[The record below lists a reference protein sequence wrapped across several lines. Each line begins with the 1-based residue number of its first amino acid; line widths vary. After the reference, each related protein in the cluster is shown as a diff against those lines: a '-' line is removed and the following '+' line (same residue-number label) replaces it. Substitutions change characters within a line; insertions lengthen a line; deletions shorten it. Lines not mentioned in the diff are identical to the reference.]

1 MGACQSEVRGRVRAV
16 VLEGVGGPEHLV
28 LRDVPEPEAGE
39 GGAIVDVR
47 ACGIN
52 FADVL
57 IRLGRYPQMP
67 ELPAILGSE
76 IAGELDG
83 NRVMGFVRSEGGGYA
98 ERVAV
103 DRRWLLSLPDGA
115 SFAEG
120 AAFPMAFLTAWIP
133 LTQLLKVAFGARIL
147 VTAAA
152 GAVGTA
158 AIQIV
163 RALNGAPIAAVG
175 SEEKLELPRTLGAV
189 EAVTYDGIGDL
200 EPVDAVFDL
209 VGGDVFAGSLS
220 LLKPLGTAVAVGY
233 AGGLW
238 QDVSPTWL
246 VGRNIGV
253 HGFYLGRL
261 IGRNPA
267 LVEQAAKDVLRLWEG
282 GIVRPV
288 VGHELPLEQ
297 AGEAHR
303 LIEERKTTGKVV
315 LVL

>member
-1 MGACQSEVRGRVRAV
+1 VRAA
-16 VLEGVGGPEHLV
+16 VLQGVGGPEQLV
-28 LRDVPEPEAGE
+28 VRDVSEPEAGE
-39 GGAIVDVR
+39 GVAIVDVR
-47 ACGIN
+47 AAGIN

-67 ELPAILGSE
+67 ELPVVLGSE

-83 NRVMGFVRSEGGGYA
+83 ERVMGFVRSEGGGYA
-98 ERVAV
+98 ERAAL
-103 DRRWLLSLPDGA
+103 DRRWLLPLPASA

-133 LTQLLKVAFGARIL
+133 LSELVRIAFGARVLI
-147 VTAAA
+147 TAAA

-158 AIQIV
+158 AVQIV
-163 RALNGAPIAAVG
+163 RVLNGRPVAAVG
-175 SEEKLELPRTLGAV
+175 SVEKIELPRSLGAA
-189 EAVTYDGIGDL
+189 EAVTYDAIADL
-200 EPVDAVFDL
+200 EPVDVVFDL
-209 VGGDVFAGSLS
+209 VGGDVFTSSLS
-220 LLKPLGTAVAVGY
+220 LLKPMGTAIAVGY

-261 IGRNPA
+261 IGRNPE
-267 LVEQAAKDVLRLWEG
+267 LVEQAGRDVLRLWEG
-282 GIVRPV
+282 GVVRPI
-288 VGHELPLEQ
+288 VGAEFPLEQ

-303 LIEERKTTGKVV
+303 LIEERKSTGKVV
-315 LVL
+315 LVP

>member
-1 MGACQSEVRGRVRAV
+1 MRAV
-16 VLEGVGGPEHLV
+16 VLQGVGGPEQLV
-28 LRDVPEPEAGE
+28 VQDVPDPAAGE
-39 GGAIVDVR
+39 GQAIVDVR
-47 ACGIN
+47 AAGIN

-57 IRLGRYPQMP
+57 VRLGHYPQMP
-67 ELPAILGSE
+67 DLPAVLGSE

-83 NRVMGFVRSEGGGYA
+83 SRVMGFVLSGGGGYA

-103 DRRWLLSLPDGA
+103 DRRWLLPLPAQA

-133 LTQLLKVAFGARIL
+133 LTELVRVAFGARVL

-158 AIQIV
+158 AVQIV
-163 RALNGAPIAAVG
+163 RALNGSPVAAVG
-175 SEEKLELPRTLGAV
+175 SADKFDLPRSLGAV
-189 EAVTYDGIGDL
+189 ETVTYEDIPEL
-200 EPVDAVFDL
+200 EPVAAVFDL
-209 VGGDVFAGSLS
+209 VGGDVLTTSLS
-220 LLKPLGTAVAVGY
+220 LLRPLGTAIAVGY

-261 IGRNPA
+261 IGRDPD
-267 LVEQAAKDVLRLWEG
+267 LVARAAQDVLRLWDAG
-282 GIVRPV
+282 AVRPV
-288 VGHELPLEQ
+288 VGAEYPLEE
-297 AGEAHR
+297 ASEAHR
-303 LIEERKTTGKVV
+303 LVEERRSTGKVV
-315 LVL
+315 LVP

>member
-1 MGACQSEVRGRVRAV
+1 VRAA
-16 VLEGVGGPEHLV
+16 VLQRVGGPEQLV
-28 LRDVPEPEAGE
+28 VEEVPEPQAEDGQ
-39 GGAIVDVR
+39 AIVDVR
-47 ACGIN
+47 AAGIN

-67 ELPAILGSE
+67 DLPTVLGSE
-76 IAGELDG
+76 VAGELDG
-83 NRVMGFVRSEGGGYA
+83 ARVMGFLPAHGGGYA
-98 ERVAV
+98 ERAV
-103 DRRWLLSLPDGA
+103 VDPRWLFQLPASA

-133 LTQLLKVAFGARIL
+133 LTELVRIAFGARVL

-158 AIQIV
+158 AVQIV
-163 RALNGAPIAAVG
+163 RALNGAPVAAVG
-175 SEEKLELPRTLGAV
+175 SAEKLKLPRKLGAV
-189 EAVTYDGIGDL
+189 EAVTYEQLGELDQ
-200 EPVDAVFDL
+200 VDVVFDL
-209 VGGDVFAGSLS
+209 VGGELFAASLG
-220 LLKPLGTAVAVGY
+220 LLRPLGTAIAVGY

-261 IGRNPA
+261 IGRDPA
-267 LVEQAAKDVLRLWEG
+267 LVERAAKDVLRLWEG
-282 GIVRPV
+282 GVVRPI
-288 VGHELPLEQ
+288 VGAELPLEE
-297 AGEAHR
+297 AAEAHR
-303 LIEERKTTGKVV
+303 LVEERRSTGKVV

>member
-1 MGACQSEVRGRVRAV
+1 VRAV
-16 VLEGVGGPEHLV
+16 VLTGTGGPEQLV
-28 LRDVPEPEAGE
+28 VQEVPEPDAGD
-39 GGAIVDVR
+39 GAVVDVR

-57 IRLGRYPQMP
+57 VRLGQYPQMP

-83 NRVMGFVRSEGGGYA
+83 NRVMGFVRGQGGGYA

-103 DRRWLLSLPDGA
+103 DRRWLLPLPASA

-120 AAFPMAFLTAWIP
+120 AAFPLAFLTAWIP
-133 LTQLLKVAFGARIL
+133 LTELVRIAFGSRVL

-158 AIQIV
+158 AVQLV
-163 RALNGAPIAAVG
+163 RTLNGVAVAAVG
-175 SEEKLELPRTLGAV
+175 SEEKKELPLSLGAA
-189 EAVTYDGIGDL
+189 EAVTYAELGEL
-200 EPVDAVFDL
+200 EPVDVVFDL
-209 VGGDVFAGSLS
+209 VGGDVFASSLS
-220 LLKPLGTAVAVGY
+220 LVKPLGTAIAAGY

-238 QDVSPTWL
+238 HDVSPTWL

-261 IGRNPA
+261 LGRNPE
-267 LVEQAAKDVLRLWEG
+267 LVERAAADVLRLWEG
-282 GIVRPV
+282 GVVRPV
-288 VGHELPLEQ
+288 VGAELPLEE

-303 LIEERKTTGKVV
+303 LIEARKTTGKVV
-315 LVL
+315 LVP

>member
-1 MGACQSEVRGRVRAV
+1 MRAV
-16 VLEGVGGPEHLV
+16 VLTATGGPEQLV
-28 LRDVPEPEAGE
+28 VQEVPEPAAGD
-39 GGAIVDVR
+39 GAAIVDVR

-67 ELPAILGSE
+67 ELPAVLGSE
-76 IAGELDG
+76 VSGELDG
-83 NRVMGFVRSEGGGYA
+83 KRVMGFVRSEGGGYA

-103 DRRWLLSLPDGA
+103 DRRWLLPLPA
-115 SFAEG
+115 SATFVEG

-133 LTQLLKVAFGARIL
+133 LTQLLKVAFGARVL

-158 AIQIV
+158 AIQLV
-163 RALNGAPIAAVG
+163 KVLNGHGVAAVG
-175 SEEKLELPRTLGAV
+175 SEEKLELPRSLGAV
-189 EAVTYDGIGDL
+189 EAVTYDGIGEL

-209 VGGDVFAGSLS
+209 VGGDVFASSLG
-220 LLKPLGTAVAVGY
+220 LVKPLGTAVAVGY

-261 IGRNPA
+261 LARNPD
-267 LVEQAAKDVLRLWEG
+267 LVEQAARDVLRLWEG
-282 GIVRPV
+282 GLVRPV
-288 VGHELPLEQ
+288 VSAEFPLEQ
-297 AGEAHR
+297 ACDAHR
-303 LIEERKTTGKVV
+303 LIEERKSTGKVV
-315 LVL
+315 LVP

>member
-1 MGACQSEVRGRVRAV
+1 MRAV
-16 VLEGVGGPEHLV
+16 VLTATGGPEQLV
-28 LRDVPEPEAGE
+28 VRDVPEPVAADREAV
-39 GGAIVDVR
+39 VDVR
-47 ACGIN
+47 AAGVN

-57 IRLGRYPQMP
+57 VRLGRYPQMP
-67 ELPAILGSE
+67 ELPTVLGSE
-76 IAGELDG
+76 VAGELDG
-83 NRVMGFVRSEGGGYA
+83 SRVMGFVHGHTGGYA

-103 DRRWLLSLPDGA
+103 DRRWLLPLPMRA

-133 LTQLLKVAFGARIL
+133 LTELVRITFGARIL

-158 AIQIV
+158 AIQLV
-163 RALNGAPIAAVG
+163 RALNGTPVAAVG
-175 SEEKLELPRTLGAV
+175 SDEKLELPRSLGAV
-189 EAVTYDGIGDL
+189 EAVTYDDL
-200 EPVDAVFDL
+200 GELEQVQVVFDL
-209 VGGDVFAGSLS
+209 VGGDVFRRSLE
-220 LLKPLGTAVAVGY
+220 LLEPLGTAVAVGY

-261 IGRNPA
+261 TA
-267 LVEQAAKDVLRLWEG
+267 LRPDLVQRAGQDVLRLWEG
-282 GIVRPV
+282 GVVRPI
-288 VGHELPLEQ
+288 VGAELQLEQ

-315 LVL
+315 LIP

>member
-1 MGACQSEVRGRVRAV
+1 VRAV
-16 VLEGVGGPEHLV
+16 VLEEVGGPERLAV
-28 LRDVPEPEAGE
+28 ADVPEPVAGE
-39 GGAIVDVR
+39 GDAILDVR
-47 ACGIN
+47 ACGVN

-67 ELPAILGSE
+67 ELPAVLGSE
-76 IAGELDG
+76 VAGELDG
-83 NRVMGFVRSEGGGYA
+83 SRVLSLTRQGGGYA

-103 DRRWLLSLPDGA
+103 DRRWLLPLPAGA

-133 LTQLLKVAFGARIL
+133 LTELVRVAFGSRVL

-158 AIQIV
+158 AVQLV
-163 RALNGAPIAAVG
+163 RALNGVPVAAVG
-175 SEEKLELPRTLGAV
+175 SEGKTELPRSLGAA
-189 EAVTYDGIGDL
+189 EAVTYEQLPELDQ
-200 EPVDAVFDL
+200 VDVVFDL
-209 VGGDVFAGSLS
+209 VGGEVFAASLA
-220 LLKPLGTAVAVGY
+220 LLKPLGTAVAAGY

-238 QDVSPTWL
+238 QDVSPAWL
-246 VGRNIGV
+246 VGRNVGV

-261 IGRNPA
+261 MGLNPELVGR
-267 LVEQAAKDVLRLWEG
+267 AAQDVLRLWEG
-282 GIVRPV
+282 GVVRPI
-288 VGHELPLEQ
+288 VGAELPLEE

-315 LVL
+315 LVP

>member
-1 MGACQSEVRGRVRAV
+1 V
-16 VLEGVGGPEHLV
+16 
-28 LRDVPEPEAGE
+28 RDVPEPAAEE
-39 GGAIVDVR
+39 GQAIVDVR

-57 IRLGRYPQMP
+57 VRLGRYPQMP
-67 ELPAILGSE
+67 ELPAVLGSE

-103 DRRWLLSLPDGA
+103 DRRWLLPLPEGA
-115 SFAEG
+115 TFAEG

-133 LTQLLKVAFGARIL
+133 LTELVRIAFGARVL

-158 AIQIV
+158 AVQLV
-163 RALNGAPIAAVG
+163 RVLNGVPVAAVG
-175 SEEKLELPRTLGAV
+175 SAEKLDLPRSLGAA
-189 EAVTYDGIGDL
+189 EAVTYEELGELDQ
-200 EPVDAVFDL
+200 VDAVFDL
-209 VGGDVFAGSLS
+209 VGGDVFASSLN
-220 LLKPLGTAVAVGY
+220 LLKPLGTAIAVGY

-261 IGRNPA
+261 IGRNPD
-267 LVEQAAKDVLRLWEG
+267 LVERAGRDVLRLWEG
-282 GIVRPV
+282 GVVRPI
-288 VGHELPLEQ
+288 VGAEFPLEQ

-303 LIEERKTTGKVV
+303 LIEERRSTGKVV
-315 LVL
+315 LVP